1 MENISFK
8 EMFYDSDLIVIIDKK
23 GKVMYYD
30 DFDDNLNMLK
40 KENVL
45 GRSIYELYPY
55 FKREDFTVFKAMDKK
70 EPILN
75 EYQSFSVNG
84 SKKNCLNSAF
94 PLINDSGIIG
104 GIIISIEL
112 TSSENK
118 KKKKRATAKY
128 SFDDIITENIEF
140 KRNIEALKKV
150 SFNDSNVLIIG
161 ETGTGKELIAHS
173 IHNNSKRK
181 NKPFIIQNCA
191 AIPSTIM
198 ESILFG
204 TAKGSFTGSIDKEGL
219 FEAATGGTIFLDE
232 INSMS
237 YDLQSKILRA
247 IENKCITRIGENVER
262 EIDVRI
268 VASTNEDLGKKVDR
282 GEFRPDLYYRLNVI
296 SFTIPPLRERKDDI
310 GILVKYYINYYNSI
324 LNKNISGIS
333 EDALEMLYNYDWKGN
348 VRELKNNIE
357 YALNFSDEGNLI
369 KENLPQY
376 MVNLTKDSSP
386 DILGYKSLTMMVE
399 NFERKLIK
407 EAYIKCKY
415 NVLKTS
421 ISLNVPRQTLYY
433 KLKKYN
439 IID

>member
-1 MENISFK
+1 MENKSFK
-8 EMFYDSDLIVIIDKK
+8 DMFYDSDLIVIIDKK

-55 FKREDFTVFKAMDKK
+55 FRREDFTVFKAMDKK

-75 EYQSFSVNG
+75 EYQSFSING

-94 PLINDSGIIG
+94 PLINDFGVVG

-112 TSSENK
+112 TGNENK

-128 SFDDIITENIEF
+128 NFDDIITENIEF
-140 KRNIEALKKV
+140 KKSIETLKKV
-150 SFNDSNVLIIG
+150 SLNDSNVLIIG

-173 IHNNSKRK
+173 IHNSSKRK
-181 NKPFIIQNCA
+181 GKPFIIQNCA

-262 EIDVRI
+262 ETDVRI
-268 VASTNEDLGKKVDR
+268 LASTNEDLEKKVDI
-282 GEFRPDLYYRLNVI
+282 GDFRPDLYYRLNVI
-296 SFTIPPLRERKDDI
+296 SFVIPPLRERKDDI
-310 GILVKYYINYYNSI
+310 EVLVKYYINHYNSL
-324 LNKNISGIS
+324 LNKNVAGIS
-333 EDALEMLYNYDWKGN
+333 EDALELLCNYDWKGN

-357 YALNFSDEGNLI
+357 YALNFGDEGELI

-376 MVNLTKDSSP
+376 MIKHSKFSLP
-386 DILGYKSLTMMVE
+386 DIVENKSLAIMVE
-399 NFERKLIK
+399 NYERKLIN

-421 ISLNVPRQTLYY
+421 QVLNIPRQTLYY